1 MFATNFEINQD
12 FMLDTLS
19 FSENMQQAGM
29 EKNIADMLALNLKN
43 LQINQLENLLT
54 KNEFRIFEK
63 EMRHFQV
70 SMYEFRQEIKE
81 DFLLFK
87 QETKSEN
94 SQFRQEIKAENDQFK
109 QEIKAEIA
117 EFKQEIKAEIAEFK
131 QEIRAEIV
139 EFKQEIRAE
148 IVEFKQEIRAEIAE
162 FKQEIKAEIIE
173 LKADIAEFKQ
183 EINNKIEILVTKI
196 EFNSELDKLTLKLTI
211 RLGTIMLTGIGIA
224 SATCSIIA
232 LLIKF

>member
-1 MFATNFEINQD
+1 MFATNFETNQD
-12 FMLDTLS
+12 LMLDTLS
-19 FSENMQQAGM
+19 FSRNMQQAGM

-63 EMRHFQV
+63 EMRHFQA
-70 SMYEFRQEIKE
+70 SMYEFRQEMIDSKKEIKE
-81 DFLLFK
+81 DK
-87 QETKSEN
+87 QEIKSEN
-94 SQFRQEIKAENDQFK
+94 SQFR

-117 EFKQEIKAEIAEFK
+117 EFKQEIKAEIAE
-131 QEIRAEIV
+131 
-139 EFKQEIRAE
+139 
-148 IVEFKQEIRAEIAE
+148 
-162 FKQEIKAEIIE
+162 
-173 LKADIAEFKQ
+173 LKADITEFKQ
-183 EINNKIEILVTKI
+183 EINNKIETLVTKI

>member
-19 FSENMQQAGM
+19 FSKNMQQAGM

-131 QEIRAEIV
+131 QEIRAEI
-139 EFKQEIRAE
+139 
-148 IVEFKQEIRAEIAE
+148 AE

-183 EINNKIEILVTKI
+183 EINNKIETLVTKI

>member
-12 FMLDTLS
+12 LMLDTLS
-19 FSENMQQAGM
+19 FSKNMQQAGM

-70 SMYEFRQEIKE
+70 SMYEFRQEMIDSKKEIKE

-94 SQFRQEIKAENDQFK
+94 SQFRQEIKAENDQFR
-109 QEIKAEIA
+109 QEIKAEI
-117 EFKQEIKAEIAEFK
+117 
-131 QEIRAEIV
+131 V
-139 EFKQEIRAE
+139 
-148 IVEFKQEIRAEIAE
+148 
-162 FKQEIKAEIIE
+162 E
-173 LKADIAEFKQ
+173 LKADITEFKQ
-183 EINNKIEILVTKI
+183 EINNKIETLVTKI

>member
-1 MFATNFEINQD
+1 MFTTNIEINHD

-19 FSENMQQAGM
+19 FSQNMQQAGM
-29 EKNIADMLALNLKN
+29 DKNIADMLALNLKN

-70 SMYEFRQEIKE
+70 SMYEFRQEMIDFKKEIKE

-117 EFKQEIKAEIAEFK
+117 EFKQEI
-131 QEIRAEIV
+131 
-139 EFKQEIRAE
+139 
-148 IVEFKQEIRAEIAE
+148 
-162 FKQEIKAEIIE
+162 
-173 LKADIAEFKQ
+173 
-183 EINNKIEILVTKI
+183 NNKIETLVTKI
-196 EFNSELDKLTLKLTI
+196 EFNSELDKITLKLTI

>member
-12 FMLDTLS
+12 LMLDTLS
-19 FSENMQQAGM
+19 FSKNMQQAGM

-63 EMRHFQV
+63 EMRHFQA

-94 SQFRQEIKAENDQFK
+94 SQFRQEIKAENDQFR
-109 QEIKAEIA
+109 QEIKAEI
-117 EFKQEIKAEIAEFK
+117 
-131 QEIRAEIV
+131 V
-139 EFKQEIRAE
+139 
-148 IVEFKQEIRAEIAE
+148 
-162 FKQEIKAEIIE
+162 E

-183 EINNKIEILVTKI
+183 EINNKIETLVTKI
-196 EFNSELDKLTLKLTI
+196 EFNSELDKITLKLTI

>member
-12 FMLDTLS
+12 LMLDTLS
-19 FSENMQQAGM
+19 FSKNMQQAGM

-70 SMYEFRQEIKE
+70 SMYEFRQEMIDSKKEIKE

-94 SQFRQEIKAENDQFK
+94 SQFRQEIKAENDQFR

-117 EFKQEIKAEIAEFK
+117 EFKQEIKAEIAE
-131 QEIRAEIV
+131 
-139 EFKQEIRAE
+139 
-148 IVEFKQEIRAEIAE
+148 
-162 FKQEIKAEIIE
+162 
-173 LKADIAEFKQ
+173 LKADITEFKQ
-183 EINNKIEILVTKI
+183 EINNKIETLVTKI
-196 EFNSELDKLTLKLTI
+196 EFNSELDKITLKLTI
-211 RLGTIMLTGIGIA
+211 RLGTMMLTGIGIA
-224 SATCSIIA
+224 SATCSIIT